1 MHGKNTFLANVNI
14 YYGYVPRCIYI
25 WQITTHDEL
34 FLPPP
39 PSSAFCN
46 QHLSLATSKN
56 IMTAAKLLT
65 VMIIENVFQKQCR
78 ICHDQSKPAD
88 SDDILLLELLLI
100 HRISESHLTAAE
112 LRWTIQSI
120 YFQKSLNFQI

>member
-1 MHGKNTFLANVNI
+1 MYPDV
-14 YYGYVPRCIYI
+14 YI

-88 SDDILLLELLLI
+88 SDDILLYAKITPPPL
-100 HRISESHLTAAE
+100 
-112 LRWTIQSI
+112 
-120 YFQKSLNFQI
+120 